1 MLLNKKILFI
11 TMDCWSSYNSATTA
25 NTFAAL
31 FKNYD
36 SSQMASLYLREE
48 IPTSKQCCKFFLISE
63 NAVLRSVFKPNT
75 ITGKVFYRDK
85 MSIAQSDIF
94 NIEKTKERYKKLGVK
109 RNRILLFAREIM
121 WLIGKWKS
129 KELNEFLD
137 DFKPDVVIYGME
149 GYCYFH
155 RIVRYTL
162 KYTGAKG
169 IGYFWDDN
177 FTYIQ
182 HKPTIGFLLHRYM
195 QRRTLKKTVNTTKD
209 FFAISPKMKQE
220 ADEFFD
226 IDCTIL
232 TKPVDITI
240 DNCTRTP
247 KEKIKIV
254 YTGNLKIGRLDT
266 LKTISEVLD
275 EEKRLLDKVIFEI
288 YSGTTI
294 ADEDLISFNK
304 AIKFKG
310 SIPSEQVNDVQRDAD
325 VLLLMED
332 FQGENKLTARL
343 SFSTKTTDY
352 LGQGKCIFAIGNSD
366 IASIEYLS
374 ENDCAI
380 CASSKKEIRDAMLR
394 QVENPNLIS
403 EYGNKALQTGK
414 RNHSRA
420 IMEERVEKIIGDKL

>member
-1 MLLNKKILFI
+1 MNKKILFI

-25 NTFAAL
+25 NTFASL
-31 FKNYD
+31 FENYD
-36 SSQMASLYLREE
+36 SNQMASLYLREE
-48 IPTSKQCCKFFLISE
+48 IPTSKQCCKFFSISE
-63 NAVLRSVFKPNT
+63 NAVLRSVLKPNT
-75 ITGKVFYRDK
+75 ITGKVFSRDE
-85 MSIAQSDIF
+85 MSVTQRDIC
-94 NIEKTKERYKKLGVK
+94 NIEKTKERYKKFGVK

-121 WLIGKWKS
+121 WLIGRWKS
-129 KELNEFLD
+129 KELKEFLD
-137 DFKPDVVIYGME
+137 DFKPDIVMYGME

-155 RIVRYTL
+155 RIVRYVL
-162 KYTGAKG
+162 KSTGAKG

-182 HKPTIGFLLHRYM
+182 HKPTVGFLLHRYM
-195 QRRTLKKTVNTTKD
+195 QRRSLKKTVKITQD
-209 FFAISPKMKQE
+209 FFAISPKTKQE

-226 IDCTIL
+226 INCTIL
-232 TKPVDITI
+232 TKPVDIVM
-240 DNCTRTP
+240 NNRSRGSNG
-247 KEKIKIV
+247 KIKIV

-266 LKTISEVLD
+266 LKVISDVLD
-275 EEKRLLDKVIFEI
+275 EERNLFDKFIFEI

-294 ADEDLISFNK
+294 ADEDIELFNE

-310 SIPSEQVNDVQRDAD
+310 SIPSEQVNDVQREAD
-325 VLLLMED
+325 VLLLIED

-394 QVENPNLIS
+394 LINNPNLIS
-403 EYGNKALQTGK
+403 EYGNKALQVGK
-414 RNHSRA
+414 VNHSRA
-420 IMEERVEKIIGDKL
+420 IMEERVNKIIGD

>member
-1 MLLNKKILFI
+1 MVLNKKILFI

-25 NTFAAL
+25 NTFASL
-31 FKNYD
+31 FENYD
-36 SSQMASLYLREE
+36 SNQMASLYLREE
-48 IPTSKQCCKFFLISE
+48 IPTSKQCCKFFSISE
-63 NAVLRSVFKPNT
+63 NAVLRSVLKPNT
-75 ITGKVFYRDK
+75 ITGKVFSRDE
-85 MSIAQSDIF
+85 MSVTQRDIC
-94 NIEKTKERYKKLGVK
+94 NIEKTKERYKKFGVK

-121 WLIGKWKS
+121 WLIGRWKS
-129 KELNEFLD
+129 KELKEFLD
-137 DFKPDVVIYGME
+137 DFKPDIVMYGME

-155 RIVRYTL
+155 RIVRYVL
-162 KYTGAKG
+162 KSTGAKG

-182 HKPTIGFLLHRYM
+182 HKPTVGFLLHRYM
-195 QRRTLKKTVNTTKD
+195 QRRSLKKTVKITQD
-209 FFAISPKMKQE
+209 FFAISPKTKQE

-226 IDCTIL
+226 INCTIL
-232 TKPVDITI
+232 TKPVDIVM
-240 DNCTRTP
+240 NNRSRGSNG
-247 KEKIKIV
+247 KIKIV

-266 LKTISEVLD
+266 LKVISDVLD
-275 EEKRLLDKVIFEI
+275 EERNLFDKFIFEI

-294 ADEDLISFNK
+294 ADEDIELFNE

-310 SIPSEQVNDVQRDAD
+310 SIPSEQVNDVQREAD
-325 VLLLMED
+325 VLLLIED

-394 QVENPNLIS
+394 LINNPNLIS
-403 EYGNKALQTGK
+403 EYGNKALQVGK
-414 RNHSRA
+414 VNHSRA
-420 IMEERVEKIIGDKL
+420 IMEERVNKIIGD

>member
-1 MLLNKKILFI
+1 MVLNKKILFI

-25 NTFAAL
+25 NTFASL
-31 FKNYD
+31 FENYD
-36 SSQMASLYLREE
+36 SNQMASLYLREE
-48 IPTSKQCCKFFLISE
+48 IPTSKQCCKFFSISE
-63 NAVLRSVFKPNT
+63 NAVLRSVLKPNT
-75 ITGKVFYRDK
+75 ITGKVFSRDE
-85 MSIAQSDIF
+85 MSVTQRDIC
-94 NIEKTKERYKKLGVK
+94 NIEKTKERYKKFGVK

-121 WLIGKWKS
+121 WLIGRWKS
-129 KELNEFLD
+129 KELKEFLD
-137 DFKPDVVIYGME
+137 DFKPDIVMYGME

-155 RIVRYTL
+155 RIVRYVL
-162 KYTGAKG
+162 KSTGAKG

-182 HKPTIGFLLHRYM
+182 HKPTVGFLLHRYM
-195 QRRTLKKTVNTTKD
+195 QRRSLKKTVKITQD
-209 FFAISPKMKQE
+209 FFAISPKTKQE

-226 IDCTIL
+226 INCTIL
-232 TKPVDITI
+232 TKPVDIVM
-240 DNCTRTP
+240 NNRSRGSNG
-247 KEKIKIV
+247 KIKIV

-266 LKTISEVLD
+266 LKVISDVLD
-275 EEKRLLDKVIFEI
+275 EERNLFDKFIFEI

-294 ADEDLISFNK
+294 ADEDIELFNE

-310 SIPSEQVNDVQRDAD
+310 SIPSEQVNDVQREAD
-325 VLLLMED
+325 VLLLIED

-394 QVENPNLIS
+394 LINNPNLIS
-403 EYGNKALQTGK
+403 EYGNKALQVGK
-414 RNHSRA
+414 VNYSRA
-420 IMEERVEKIIGDKL
+420 IMEERVNKIIGD

>member
-1 MLLNKKILFI
+1 
-11 TMDCWSSYNSATTA
+11 MDCWSSYNSATTA
-25 NTFAAL
+25 NTFASL
-31 FKNYD
+31 FENYD
-36 SSQMASLYLREE
+36 SNQMASLYLREE
-48 IPTSKQCCKFFLISE
+48 IPTSKQCCKFFSISE
-63 NAVLRSVFKPNT
+63 NAVLRSVLKPNT
-75 ITGKVFYRDK
+75 ITGKVFSRDE
-85 MSIAQSDIF
+85 MSVTQRDIC
-94 NIEKTKERYKKLGVK
+94 NIEKTKERYKKFGVK

-121 WLIGKWKS
+121 WLIGRWKS
-129 KELNEFLD
+129 KELKEFLD
-137 DFKPDVVIYGME
+137 DFKPDIVMYGME

-155 RIVRYTL
+155 RIVRYVL
-162 KYTGAKG
+162 KSTGAKG

-182 HKPTIGFLLHRYM
+182 HKPTVGFLLHRYM
-195 QRRTLKKTVNTTKD
+195 QRRSLKKTVKITQD
-209 FFAISPKMKQE
+209 FFAISPKTKQE

-226 IDCTIL
+226 INCTIL
-232 TKPVDITI
+232 TKPVDIVM
-240 DNCTRTP
+240 NNRSRGSNG
-247 KEKIKIV
+247 KIKIV

-266 LKTISEVLD
+266 LKVISDVLD
-275 EEKRLLDKVIFEI
+275 EERNLFDKFIFEI

-294 ADEDLISFNK
+294 ADEDIELFNE

-310 SIPSEQVNDVQRDAD
+310 SIPSEQVNDVQREAD
-325 VLLLMED
+325 VLLLIED

-394 QVENPNLIS
+394 LINNPNLIS
-403 EYGNKALQTGK
+403 EYGNKALQVGK
-414 RNHSRA
+414 VNHSRA
-420 IMEERVEKIIGDKL
+420 IMEERVNKIIGD

>member
-1 MLLNKKILFI
+1 MVLNKKILFI

-25 NTFAAL
+25 NTFASL
-31 FKNYD
+31 SENYD
-36 SSQMASLYLREE
+36 SNQMASLYLREE
-48 IPTSKQCCKFFLISE
+48 IPTSKQCCKFFSISE
-63 NAVLRSVFKPNT
+63 NAVLRSVLKPNT
-75 ITGKVFYRDK
+75 ITGKVFSRDE
-85 MSIAQSDIF
+85 MSVTQRDIC
-94 NIEKTKERYKKLGVK
+94 NIEKTKERYKKFGVK
-109 RNRILLFAREIM
+109 RNRILLFAREMM
-121 WLIGKWKS
+121 WLIGRWKS
-129 KELNEFLD
+129 KELKEFLD
-137 DFKPDVVIYGME
+137 DFKPDIVMYGME

-155 RIVRYTL
+155 RIVRYVL
-162 KYTGAKG
+162 KSTGAKG

-182 HKPTIGFLLHRYM
+182 HKPTVGFLLHRYM
-195 QRRTLKKTVNTTKD
+195 QRRSLKKTVKITQD
-209 FFAISPKMKQE
+209 FFAISPKTKQE

-226 IDCTIL
+226 INCTIL
-232 TKPVDITI
+232 TKPVDIVM
-240 DNCTRTP
+240 NNRSRGSNG
-247 KEKIKIV
+247 KIKIV

-266 LKTISEVLD
+266 LKVISDVLD
-275 EEKRLLDKVIFEI
+275 EERNLFDKFIFEI

-294 ADEDLISFNK
+294 ADEDIELFNE

-310 SIPSEQVNDVQRDAD
+310 SIPSEQVNDVQREAD
-325 VLLLMED
+325 VLLLIED

-394 QVENPNLIS
+394 LINNPNLIS
-403 EYGNKALQTGK
+403 EYGNKALQVGK
-414 RNHSRA
+414 VNHSRA
-420 IMEERVEKIIGDKL
+420 IMEERVNKIIGD

>member
-1 MLLNKKILFI
+1 MVLNKKILFI

-25 NTFAAL
+25 NTFASL
-31 FKNYD
+31 SENYD
-36 SSQMASLYLREE
+36 SNQMASLYLREE
-48 IPTSKQCCKFFLISE
+48 IPTSKQCCKFFSISE
-63 NAVLRSVFKPNT
+63 NAVLRSVLKPNT
-75 ITGKVFYRDK
+75 ITGKVFSRDE
-85 MSIAQSDIF
+85 MSVTQRDIC
-94 NIEKTKERYKKLGVK
+94 NIEKTKERYKKFGVK

-121 WLIGKWKS
+121 WLIGRWKS
-129 KELNEFLD
+129 KELKEFLD
-137 DFKPDVVIYGME
+137 DFKPDIVMYGME

-155 RIVRYTL
+155 RIVRYVL
-162 KYTGAKG
+162 KSTGAKG

-182 HKPTIGFLLHRYM
+182 HKPTVGFLLHRYM
-195 QRRTLKKTVNTTKD
+195 QRRSLKKTVKITQD
-209 FFAISPKMKQE
+209 FFAISPKTKQE

-226 IDCTIL
+226 INCTIL
-232 TKPVDITI
+232 TKPVDIVM
-240 DNCTRTP
+240 NNRSRGSNG
-247 KEKIKIV
+247 KIKIV

-266 LKTISEVLD
+266 LKVISDVLD
-275 EEKRLLDKVIFEI
+275 EERNLFDKFIFEI

-294 ADEDLISFNK
+294 ADEDIELFNE

-310 SIPSEQVNDVQRDAD
+310 SIPSEQVNDVQREAD
-325 VLLLMED
+325 VLLLIED

-394 QVENPNLIS
+394 LINNPNLIS
-403 EYGNKALQTGK
+403 EYGNKALQVGK
-414 RNHSRA
+414 VNHSRA
-420 IMEERVEKIIGDKL
+420 IMEERVNKIIGD

>member
-1 MLLNKKILFI
+1 MVLNKKILFI

-25 NTFAAL
+25 NTFASL
-31 FKNYD
+31 SENYD
-36 SSQMASLYLREE
+36 SNQMASLYLREE
-48 IPTSKQCCKFFLISE
+48 IPTSKQCCKFFSISE
-63 NAVLRSVFKPNT
+63 NAVLRSVLKPNT
-75 ITGKVFYRDK
+75 ITGKVFSRDE
-85 MSIAQSDIF
+85 MSVTQRDIC
-94 NIEKTKERYKKLGVK
+94 NIEKTKERYKKFGVK

-121 WLIGKWKS
+121 WLIGRWKS
-129 KELNEFLD
+129 KELKEFLD
-137 DFKPDVVIYGME
+137 DFKPDIVMYGME

-155 RIVRYTL
+155 RIVRYVL
-162 KYTGAKG
+162 KSTGAKG

-182 HKPTIGFLLHRYM
+182 HKPTVGFLLHRYM
-195 QRRTLKKTVNTTKD
+195 QRRSLKKTVKITQD
-209 FFAISPKMKQE
+209 FFAISPKTKQE

-226 IDCTIL
+226 INCTIL
-232 TKPVDITI
+232 TKPVDIVM
-240 DNCTRTP
+240 NNRSRGSNG
-247 KEKIKIV
+247 KIKIV

-266 LKTISEVLD
+266 LKVISDVLD
-275 EEKRLLDKVIFEI
+275 EERNLFDKFIFEI

-294 ADEDLISFNK
+294 ADEDIELFNE

-310 SIPSEQVNDVQRDAD
+310 SIPSEQVNDVQREDD
-325 VLLLMED
+325 VLLLIED

-394 QVENPNLIS
+394 LINNPNLIS
-403 EYGNKALQTGK
+403 EYGNKALQVGK
-414 RNHSRA
+414 VNHSRA
-420 IMEERVEKIIGDKL
+420 IMEERVNKIIGD

>member
-1 MLLNKKILFI
+1 
-11 TMDCWSSYNSATTA
+11 
-25 NTFAAL
+25 
-31 FKNYD
+31 
-36 SSQMASLYLREE
+36 
-48 IPTSKQCCKFFLISE
+48 
-63 NAVLRSVFKPNT
+63 
-75 ITGKVFYRDK
+75 
-85 MSIAQSDIF
+85 
-94 NIEKTKERYKKLGVK
+94 
-109 RNRILLFAREIM
+109 
-121 WLIGKWKS
+121 
-129 KELNEFLD
+129 
-137 DFKPDVVIYGME
+137 
-149 GYCYFH
+149 
-155 RIVRYTL
+155 
-162 KYTGAKG
+162 
-169 IGYFWDDN
+169 
-177 FTYIQ
+177 
-182 HKPTIGFLLHRYM
+182 
-195 QRRTLKKTVNTTKD
+195 
-209 FFAISPKMKQE
+209 MKQE

-394 QVENPNLIS
+394 LVENPNLIS

>member
-1 MLLNKKILFI
+1 
-11 TMDCWSSYNSATTA
+11 MDCWSSYNSATTA
-25 NTFAAL
+25 NTFASL
-31 FKNYD
+31 FENYD
-36 SSQMASLYLREE
+36 SNQMASLYLREE
-48 IPTSKQCCKFFLISE
+48 IPTSKQCCKFFSISE
-63 NAVLRSVFKPNT
+63 NAVLRSVLKPNT
-75 ITGKVFYRDK
+75 ITGKVFSRDE
-85 MSIAQSDIF
+85 MSVTQRDIC
-94 NIEKTKERYKKLGVK
+94 NIEKTKERYKKFGVK

-121 WLIGKWKS
+121 WLIGRWKS
-129 KELNEFLD
+129 KELKEFLD
-137 DFKPDVVIYGME
+137 DFKPDIVMYGME

-155 RIVRYTL
+155 RIVRYVL
-162 KYTGAKG
+162 KSTGAKG

-182 HKPTIGFLLHRYM
+182 HKPTVGFLLHRYM
-195 QRRTLKKTVNTTKD
+195 QRRSLKKTVKITQD
-209 FFAISPKMKQE
+209 FFAISPKTKQE

-226 IDCTIL
+226 INCTIL
-232 TKPVDITI
+232 TKPVDIVM
-240 DNCTRTP
+240 NNRSRGSNG
-247 KEKIKIV
+247 KIKIV

-266 LKTISEVLD
+266 LKVISDVLD
-275 EEKRLLDKVIFEI
+275 EERNLFDKFIFEI

-294 ADEDLISFNK
+294 ADEDIELFNE

-310 SIPSEQVNDVQRDAD
+310 SIPSEQVNDVQREAD
-325 VLLLMED
+325 VLLLIED

-394 QVENPNLIS
+394 LINNPNLIS
-403 EYGNKALQTGK
+403 EYGNKALQVGK
-414 RNHSRA
+414 VNYSRA
-420 IMEERVEKIIGDKL
+420 IMEERVNKIIGD